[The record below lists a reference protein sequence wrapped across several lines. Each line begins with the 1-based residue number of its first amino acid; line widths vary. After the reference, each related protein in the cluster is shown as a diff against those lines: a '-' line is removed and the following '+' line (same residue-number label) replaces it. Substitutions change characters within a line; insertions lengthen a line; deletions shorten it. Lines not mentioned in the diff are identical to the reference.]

1 MDDVNLQEPQLRDY
15 FAILIR
21 RRKLVVLPIVIAVLA
36 VAYFS
41 LKMYPVYQATA
52 TIQVENE
59 RGMGISFAQSFF
71 PDYGYLDEKWMNTQ
85 VRIIQSRAVA
95 EGVVKKLGL
104 NLRTEPEEPVYQ
116 ILFREFLPLNW
127 LFNHWGF
134 KVHITPIA
142 VSEEAPIGDYY
153 GNFSDSEHF
162 AVYRKGKEEI
172 GRGQVGVPFFGP
184 HFSFKVNGK
193 GAVGKKFKF
202 TILPEGSVVAAVR
215 GSLIVHPIK
224 DSNLMRVGANWGHP
238 ETARDIANAAV
249 AEYKEAVISRR
260 QEEASR
266 VLTFVEG
273 QLQKTEKDLSTAEQ
287 SLQKFKAEKA
297 AILDARMK
305 GILDQISSSE
315 KEYRATE
322 NLRKQ
327 AEILLSALQKRGKFS
342 EKVALFSLG
351 EELNNDSLRDLSKR
365 FNDLNAQRSALIVML
380 KEQHPKIQAIDHEIE
395 SIKASII
402 SEVRALIISLRGKE
416 TTYQAALNK
425 LEEKVQRLP
434 STEKELFGLERVVKV
449 GQGLNSLLLQKK
461 AELNVNKGGI
471 LGNVRVNVIDPSV
484 SPMDYSE
491 PLIGRRILWA
501 LLIGG
506 LLGISL
512 AFLVEHFDTTVKTPE
527 QLQRLTNV
535 PYLGTVYHS
544 LMETEE
550 PTQKLE
556 IMASPNSHIAEAF
569 RTIKTNF
576 LYYSTQGDEKKVFLI
591 TSSGPSEGKTFITAN
606 LAVTLA
612 QSGKRVLI
620 AETDL
625 RNPALH
631 RIMGRPKTPGLT
643 NALANSHVEFS
654 RLPIQGT
661 FQENLH
667 FIGSGDKPSR
677 PSELLSSEKMERF
690 FSLVRGH
697 FDFVLFDS
705 PPAFLTSDPL
715 VLAQQVD
722 GVIFVARSGEVRKEI
737 FVETLSNF
745 MKYESKMFGMIFND
759 MYREGGSYYYYK
771 YSYYYGE
778 DGSGKRKRKTKMRKR
793 VYPYGS
799 RTAISSAKINRTT
812 S

>member
-1 MDDVNLQEPQLRDY
+1 
-15 FAILIR
+15 
-21 RRKLVVLPIVIAVLA
+21 
-36 VAYFS
+36 
-41 LKMYPVYQATA
+41 
-52 TIQVENE
+52 
-59 RGMGISFAQSFF
+59 
-71 PDYGYLDEKWMNTQ
+71 
-85 VRIIQSRAVA
+85 
-95 EGVVKKLGL
+95 
-104 NLRTEPEEPVYQ
+104 
-116 ILFREFLPLNW
+116 
-127 LFNHWGF
+127 
-134 KVHITPIA
+134 
-142 VSEEAPIGDYY
+142 
-153 GNFSDSEHF
+153 
-162 AVYRKGKEEI
+162 
-172 GRGQVGVPFFGP
+172 
-184 HFSFKVNGK
+184 
-193 GAVGKKFKF
+193 
-202 TILPEGSVVAAVR
+202 
-215 GSLIVHPIK
+215 
-224 DSNLMRVGANWGHP
+224 
-238 ETARDIANAAV
+238 
-249 AEYKEAVISRR
+249 
-260 QEEASR
+260 
-266 VLTFVEG
+266 
-273 QLQKTEKDLSTAEQ
+273 
-287 SLQKFKAEKA
+287 
-297 AILDARMK
+297 
-305 GILDQISSSE
+305 
-315 KEYRATE
+315 
-322 NLRKQ
+322 
-327 AEILLSALQKRGKFS
+327 
-342 EKVALFSLG
+342 
-351 EELNNDSLRDLSKR
+351 
-365 FNDLNAQRSALIVML
+365 ML